1 MDGTGNWADLDWA
14 ARWRD
19 LVEVR
24 RQRVEGLVP
33 EAGIGFWD
41 RRADQ
46 FRRLSEHY
54 EPGADPLFAL
64 LTEALGSKGSLL
76 DVGAGA
82 GRYTLP
88 LAARAG
94 RVTAVEPSSAM
105 RRHLAERVAAAG
117 LTNVQIV
124 PTTWE
129 EAVVEP
135 HDVVLAAHIL
145 YPIADIAPFVQRLVA
160 SARRAWFLTIRV
172 EPMGVEFAPLWRD
185 IWGTPYPVEPTLLDL
200 YPLLFSLDLRAN
212 VRLKP
217 FHGAGETATLE
228 EAVAHAR
235 SRLFLPEGMS
245 EHDERIR
252 TFLREHMRQ
261 EGDRWRWPGQ
271 PQEAII
277 SGPAG

>member
-46 FRRLSEHY
+46 FRRLSEQY

-64 LTEALGSKGSLL
+64 LTDALGSTGSLL
-76 DVGAGA
+76 DVGAGT

-172 EPMGVEFAPLWRD
+172 EPMGAEFAPLWRD
-185 IWGTPYPVEPTLLDL
+185 IWGSPYPLEPTLLDL
-200 YPLLFSLDLRAN
+200 YPLLFRLDLRAN

>member
-1 MDGTGNWADLDWA
+1 MDGTGNWADLDWV

-24 RQRVEGLVP
+24 RRRVEALAPNSGVS
-33 EAGIGFWD
+33 FWD

-54 EPGADPLFAL
+54 EPEADPLFAL
-64 LTEALGSKGSLL
+64 LSETLGSKGSLL

-82 GRYTLP
+82 GRYAVP
-88 LAARAG
+88 LAATAG
-94 RVTAVEPSSAM
+94 RVTAVEPSAAM
-105 RRHLAERVAAAG
+105 RRHLAERVEAAG
-117 LTNVQIV
+117 LTNVRIV
-124 PTTWE
+124 PATWE

-145 YPIADIAPFVQRLVA
+145 YPIADIVPFVQKLVA
-160 SARRAWFLTIRV
+160 NARRAWFLTIRV
-172 EPMGVEFAPLWRD
+172 EPMGAEFAPLWRD

-200 YPLLFSLDLRAN
+200 YLLLFSLGLRAN

-235 SRLFLPEGMS
+235 SRLFLPEGAS

-252 TFLREHMRQ
+252 VFLRQHMRQ

-271 PQEAII
+271 PQEAIV